1 MKLVKAMCILRLMLL
16 CVLFALTLPSRA
28 QTNDNNASQVVV
40 SARPN
45 LWVKY
50 TALND
55 LRSYVKPILSLSNR
69 YTWCLKL
76 KEKPESKRPINWKV
90 WLEHDSDQVELA
102 LLEDDCVVLPEDA
115 DRYQAWSVE
124 LNVLVK
130 HRGSGDGDS
139 DGCKSGNCIELMSEV
154 RNIYDKRPDDYQTLW
169 GNITHF
175 PEDKKLNE
183 RVSDLFT
190 QKKPFRFIKSLELR
204 VASGTVLRFE
214 DAGGVV
220 REHREQ
226 DGWIH
231 VLPDQDLLKL
241 NPKIYLSDE
250 PHYAVVAMAK
260 SPN

>member
-1 MKLVKAMCILRLMLL
+1 M
-16 CVLFALTLPSRA
+16 
-28 QTNDNNASQVVV
+28 
-40 SARPN
+40 
-45 LWVKY
+45 
-50 TALND
+50 
-55 LRSYVKPILSLSNR
+55 
-69 YTWCLKL
+69 
-76 KEKPESKRPINWKV
+76 KPESKRPINWKV
-90 WLEHDSDQVELA
+90 WLEHDRDQVELA

-115 DRYQAWSVE
+115 DRYQSWGLE
-124 LNVLVK
+124 LNVSVK

-139 DGCKSGNCIELMSEV
+139 DGCKSENCIELMSEV

-175 PEDKKLNE
+175 PEDKKLNA

-204 VASGTVLRFE
+204 VVSGTVLRFA

-220 REHREQ
+220 REQREQ